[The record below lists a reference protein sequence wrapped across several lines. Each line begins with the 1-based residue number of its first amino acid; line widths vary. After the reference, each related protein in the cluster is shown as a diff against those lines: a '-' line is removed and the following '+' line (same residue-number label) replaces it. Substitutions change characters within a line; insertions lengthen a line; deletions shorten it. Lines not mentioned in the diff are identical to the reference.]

1 MLRCALCTA
10 SIDALTAAPAG
21 AIVPQ
26 HRAPW
31 LPPWRFL
38 GSVISDLRSRI
49 CDHAGP
55 ELREELMTANRLALL
70 ATAAITAITV
80 AAPVRADD
88 TITIGFT
95 VSQTGPLN
103 NDSVSQM
110 RGFELWRDEVN
121 AAGGIKAGDKHYK
134 INFTSYDDESQNVR
148 VQQLYTRLISQ
159 DKAQFLFSPY
169 SSGLVATAAIISEQ
183 YGKVMLTTGGAEEKT
198 YQLGNKNLFQL
209 YSPAGQY
216 LAGAVDA
223 LKEKNP
229 KAQVAFIY
237 KDDPFSKAV
246 AQVTRDLAKRQGVN
260 VVLDESYS
268 PSTTDFGPII
278 NKLVS
283 AKADALLGGG
293 HYPDGSTL
301 ARQLHDQKVGLKWVT
316 LLVAPD
322 TPKFAELGDAAVG
335 ITVPSQ
341 WAPQVTYKPD
351 FGPTAQDF
359 NKRFVDKY
367 KIEAGYHAAGGYT
380 AGLILQHAIEQS
392 GSIDQ
397 AKVAAALN
405 KLDVTTMFGRSRFS
419 TDPKDHGL
427 QLAHAM
433 VLGQWQKKNGQ
444 LVKEVIWPNDA
455 KTADIIY

>member
-1 MLRCALCTA
+1 MIA
-10 SIDALTAAPAG
+10 
-21 AIVPQ
+21 
-26 HRAPW
+26 H
-31 LPPWRFL
+31 
-38 GSVISDLRSRI
+38 
-49 CDHAGP
+49 
-55 ELREELMTANRLALL
+55 RLALL
-70 ATAAITAITV
+70 AAAAVIVVTPA
-80 AAPVRADD
+80 RADD

-134 INFTSYDDESQNVR
+134 INFSSYDDESQNVR

-198 YQLGNKNLFQL
+198 YQLGNKNLFQV

-229 KAQVAFIY
+229 KAQVAFVY

-278 NKLVS
+278 NKLIS
-283 AKADALLGGG
+283 AKADPLLGGG
-293 HYPDGSTL
+293 HDPDGSTL
-301 ARQLHDQKVGLKWVT
+301 ARQLHDQKAGLKWVT

-335 ITVPSQ
+335 ISGSSP
-341 WAPQVTYKPD
+341 WAPAGTYKP
-351 FGPTAQDF
+351 Q
-359 NKRFVDKY
+359 
-367 KIEAGYHAAGGYT
+367 
-380 AGLILQHAIEQS
+380 
-392 GSIDQ
+392 
-397 AKVAAALN
+397 
-405 KLDVTTMFGRSRFS
+405 FS
-419 TDPKDHGL
+419 PG
-427 QLAHAM
+427 
-433 VLGQWQKKNGQ
+433 
-444 LVKEVIWPNDA
+444 
-455 KTADIIY
+455 

>member
-1 MLRCALCTA
+1 MLRCAVCTA

-38 GSVISDLRSRI
+38 GWVISDLRSRI
-49 CDHAGP
+49 CDRAGP

-70 ATAAITAITV
+70 AAAAITAITV

-183 YGKVMLTTGGAEEKT
+183 YGKVMLTTGGAEETT

>member
-1 MLRCALCTA
+1 MLRCEFQCGA
-10 SIDALTAAPAG
+10 SIDSLTAAVAG

-26 HRAPW
+26 TPSSATMRGRNSW
-31 LPPWRFL
+31 
-38 GSVISDLRSRI
+38 
-49 CDHAGP
+49 
-55 ELREELMTANRLALL
+55 EETMVANRLALL
-70 ATAAITAITV
+70 AATAAITAVIA

-103 NDSVSQM
+103 NDSVAQM

-121 AAGGIKAGDKHYK
+121 AAGGIKAADKHYK

-216 LAGAVDA
+216 LAGALDA

-229 KAQVAFIY
+229 KAQIAFIY

-246 AQVTRDLAKRQGVN
+246 AQVTRDLAKRQGAN

-351 FGPTAQDF
+351 FGPNAQDF
-359 NKRFVDKY
+359 NKRFIDKY

-397 AKVAAALN
+397 AKVAAVLN
-405 KLDVTTMFGRSRFS
+405 KLDVTTMFGRSKFS

-444 LVKEVIWPNDA
+444 LIKEVIWPNNA
-455 KTADIIY
+455 KTADILY